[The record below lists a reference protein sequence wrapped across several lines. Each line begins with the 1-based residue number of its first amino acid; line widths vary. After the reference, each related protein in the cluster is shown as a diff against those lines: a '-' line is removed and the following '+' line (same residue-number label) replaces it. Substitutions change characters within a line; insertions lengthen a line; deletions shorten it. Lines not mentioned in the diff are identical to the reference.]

1 MRALPEIPLQDIVL
15 GLASAALLLLAAY
28 FLGRPREQSHDPRD
42 QELQRLFPSFF
53 WEIAPDQTRRRL
65 SLITSVFCHLMAFSL
80 APWLQVMFP
89 GPLPFR
95 YPRQAITLEYHIPLP
110 PLLAPSE
117 VASLDESTPPPDAK
131 EYPDGDSE
139 NPKLAQSAAQPGS
152 APKLLMPPGE
162 EGATANPRGGEQDRQ
177 AAGQKTEASEET
189 AAQRASVRP
198 AGERGSILAPKEIVK
213 LVLPPA
219 VETDPALRDIVLQ
232 PDFTIPLPD
241 DYKLDIPPVLLWTSQ
256 SPRLQDKVLLEPTAG
271 DATAP
276 SHMRLPEL
284 QPQLSRPNDLPTLAD
299 IQAMSTNLAI
309 AEPKLPVTT
318 GDVLPLRGRLPTPD
332 ALTEVPSIR
341 GGRGTNSLMVF
352 SQDPNLRTPEYELIA
367 GLRLGAVEPSPGELP
382 QGVAGGTQSL
392 ENVGDNVVISNT
404 PTEGTAVS
412 TGAGSATAAG
422 TTTAG
427 AGATIE
433 AGAEG
438 AGDGSRQIQIMR
450 GSDNVQ
456 IVNLS
461 PGPAGGGYRLPGDD
475 PEAGAGQAQSG
486 AGAGASEAAGQPDG
500 SEPGKGRLKPLPR
513 ARYGI
518 ILVSNAKGALPEAEG
533 VLSGNPIYTVYFG
546 VPESPRKWVLQ
557 YCMPKNST
565 PTLEFNEGAV
575 RVLPRKKLDPPYA
588 LRKGPV
594 RLNTEEPSAQQVPPR
609 VVVYATFDAEGRF
622 ENSRIIRGA
631 DAQINQAILAA
642 LRSWEFLPAFA
653 EGEPVLVEALL
664 GIPLR

>member
-28 FLGRPREQSHDPRD
+28 FLGRPREESSDPRV
-42 QELQRLFPSFF
+42 QELQRLFPSLF
-53 WEIAPDQTRRRL
+53 WEIAPEQTRRRL
-65 SLITSVFCHLMAFSL
+65 SLITSLFCHLMAFSL
-80 APWLQVMFP
+80 APWLQVVFP

-117 VASLDESTPPPDAK
+117 VASLDDSTPPPDAT
-131 EYPDGDSE
+131 EHPDGDSE

-152 APKLLMPPGE
+152 APKLLLPPTE
-162 EGATANPRGGEQDRQ
+162 RATAKPGGDEQDKRT
-177 AAGQKTEASEET
+177 AGQKPADPGKAEKAEQRET
-189 AAQRASVRP
+189 ARPEGERAST
-198 AGERGSILAPKEIVK
+198 LAPKEIVK

-219 VETDPALRDIVLQ
+219 VETNPALRDIVLQ

-241 DYKLDIPPVLLWTSQ
+241 DYKLNIPPVLLWTSQ
-256 SPRLQDKVLLEPTAG
+256 SPRLRDRVLLEPTAG

-276 SHMRLPEL
+276 AHMRLPEL

-299 IQAMSTNLAI
+299 LQSMSTNLAI
-309 AEPKLPVTT
+309 TEPKLPVNT

-367 GLRLGAVEPSPGELP
+367 GLRQGAVDPSPGELP

-392 ENVGDNVVISNT
+392 ENAGENVVISNT
-404 PTEGTAVS
+404 PVEG
-412 TGAGSATAAG
+412 AAG
-422 TTTAG
+422 ATG
-427 AGATIE
+427 AGAT
-433 AGAEG
+433 G

-450 GSDNVQ
+450 GSQDVQ
-456 IVNLS
+456 IVHLS
-461 PGPAGGGYRLPGDD
+461 PGPGAGAAGGSAGLPGGDPD
-475 PEAGAGQAQSG
+475 PGRGQARAGEGPEAG
-486 AGAGASEAAGQPDG
+486 EAGQPDG

-557 YCMPKNST
+557 YCTPKNAT
-565 PTLEFNEGAV
+565 PALEFNEGAV

-594 RLNTEEPSAQQVPPR
+594 RLNTSGQSAKEVPPR

-631 DAQINQAILAA
+631 DAQIDQAILAA

>member
-1 MRALPEIPLQDIVL
+1 MRALPAIPLEDIVL

-28 FLGRPREQSHDPRD
+28 FLGRPREESRDPRD

-53 WEIAPDQTRRRL
+53 CEIAPDQTRRRL
-65 SLITSVFCHLMAFSL
+65 SLITSVFCHLTAFSL
-80 APWLQVMFP
+80 LPWLQVVFP
-89 GPLPFR
+89 GPPPFR
-95 YPRQAITLEYHIPLP
+95 YSRQAITLEYHIPLP

-117 VASLDESTPPPDAK
+117 VASLDDSTPPPDAA
-131 EYPDGDSE
+131 EHPDGDSE
-139 NPKLAQSAAQPGS
+139 KPKLAESAAQPGS
-152 APKLLMPPGE
+152 SPKLLMPPTQEASTPKPG
-162 EGATANPRGGEQDRQ
+162 TNEQDAQ
-177 AAGQKTEASEET
+177 AAKQKAGESTKIEKAEQRET
-189 AAQRASVRP
+189 SRP
-198 AGERGSILAPKEIVK
+198 AGERGSTLAPKEIVK

-219 VETDPALRDIVLQ
+219 VETNPALRDIVLQ

-241 DYKLDIPPVLLWTSQ
+241 DYKLDIPPVLLWTSK
-256 SPRLQDKVLLEPTAG
+256 SPQLRDKVLLEPTAG
-271 DATAP
+271 DAMAP

-284 QPQLSRPNDLPTLAD
+284 QPQLNRPNDLPTLAEM
-299 IQAMSTNLAI
+299 QSMSVNLAI
-309 AEPKLPVTT
+309 TKPKLPVNT
-318 GDVLPLRGRLPTPD
+318 GDVLPLRGRLPAPD

-352 SQDPNLRTPEYELIA
+352 SQDPNLRTSAYELIA

-404 PTEGTAVS
+404 PEEGTA
-412 TGAGSATAAG
+412 GAT
-422 TTTAG
+422 G
-427 AGATIE
+427 AGATGVGTTTE
-433 AGAEG
+433 AGAR
-438 AGDGSRQIQIMR
+438 DGSRQIQIIR
-450 GSDNVQ
+450 GSQEVQ
-456 IVNLS
+456 VVNLS
-461 PGPAGGGYRLPGDD
+461 PGAAGGGVGWAGDD
-475 PEAGAGQAQSG
+475 SEPGLGLAQSG
-486 AGAGASEAAGQPDG
+486 EGPGASEAPGQPDG
-500 SEPGKGRLKPLPR
+500 SEPGEGRLKPLPR

-518 ILVSNAKGALPEAEG
+518 ILISNAKGALPEAEG

-557 YCMPKNST
+557 YCLPKNST
-565 PTLEFNEGAV
+565 PTLEFHEGSV

-588 LRKGPV
+588 LRKGPI
-594 RLNTEEPSAQQVPPR
+594 RLNAKEQGSGAAPPR

-631 DAQINQAILAA
+631 DAQVNQAILAA